1 MAVTEILGTDS
12 LSSSRVTINDN
23 FLDVQDEI
31 VDLKGLLD
39 PATNQ
44 LTDVDITAK
53 SITISGSPG
62 TATLLATTATS
73 LDVTGNT
80 KIDGAIIKA
89 GVQGSIGSGGIPQMP
104 TTLAHSTYF
113 VDLANATAQ
122 TINLGS
128 GADGQEIMM
137 IATSIGAVDANAIA
151 AITSVQMDEI
161 GSTLTLR
168 FFVNSWYVVGS
179 HKCTIT

>member
-31 VDLKGLLD
+31 VDLKGLLN

-44 LTDVDITAK
+44 LTGVDITAN

-80 KIDGAIIKA
+80 KIDGAVIKA
-89 GVQGSIGSGGIPQMP
+89 GVQGSFGSGIPSMP

-113 VDLANATAQ
+113 VDCANATAQ

-137 IATSIGAVDANAIA
+137 IATSVGAVDANAIA
-151 AITSVQMDEI
+151 AATSVDFDGP

-168 FFVNSWYVVGS
+168 FFVSDWYIVGS